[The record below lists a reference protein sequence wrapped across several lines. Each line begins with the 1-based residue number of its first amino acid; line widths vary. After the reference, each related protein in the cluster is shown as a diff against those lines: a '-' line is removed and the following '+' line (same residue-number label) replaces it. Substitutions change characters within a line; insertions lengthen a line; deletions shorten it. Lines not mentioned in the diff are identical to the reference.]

1 MRAFSLSK
9 PPSNLLYLETGF
21 YFRLVVPK
29 DLRPQLQK
37 REIRIFL
44 GASKKLEAQRKAGVY
59 SAIIW
64 NMFDAVRRGDKRVD
78 KLTADKIKEIVRKH
92 VEDRLF
98 QDEIERATKKA
109 IPVRTDNPHFW
120 EDEIRETVEEETSR
134 AITGW
139 EEYEYQC
146 MVALDRRDYT
156 EVEERA
162 GELLEENG
170 LNADKNSMEFRYL
183 SGELLKGEL
192 YAARKILQRL
202 RYGTFDAPYLKPKE
216 APEWVMPEA
225 KPKSHPH
232 ANLKLS
238 KAAEMF
244 IEEKVAE
251 GRIKPGTKA
260 QDTMRLNLL
269 ITLTNDPAITDITQ
283 DMLRDVMKLLS
294 FYPKN
299 KEKSVTY
306 RTWSLGKIRKH
317 EADIPVED
325 RMSAKTRKD
334 YIDLYNSFLRWLKT
348 LYLDRCPWLDVII
361 KAPKDTSSSNKKRSM
376 FSQKDLINIFSLP
389 EYVAE
394 DEKPYKFWLPLLAL
408 FTGARREELLQLTL
422 SDFIIKDDTKCIHIT
437 DEPKDEDED
446 GEPAGV
452 KHLKNKVSR
461 RIVPIH
467 DELLNLG
474 LWRYVEELRAKG
486 RKRLFEELK
495 PSGLDNKYGNSLS
508 QDWYSKVL
516 SKAKVK
522 GDKANGKKT
531 FHSYRHTFISYCTH
545 KLLPDRYVYYIT
557 GHSYKSDVHNVTYVD
572 DYPADGLKR
581 EVMDKV
587 DFGVDLS
594 HLKTNKFAR

>member
-120 EDEIRETVEEETSR
+120 EDDIRETVEEETSR

-156 EVEERA
+156 EVEESA

-192 YAARKILQRL
+192 HVAREILQRL
-202 RYGTFDAPYLKPKE
+202 RYGTFDAPYLMPKE
-216 APEWVMPEA
+216 APEWAMPEA

-238 KAAEMF
+238 ETVKVF
-244 IEEKVAE
+244 IEEKAE
-251 GRIKPGTKA
+251 EKQVRASTKA
-260 QDTMRLNLL
+260 QNTMRLNQLV
-269 ITLTNDPAITDITQ
+269 TWTNDPAITDITQ
-283 DMLRDVMKLLS
+283 DMLRDVMKVLS
-294 FYPKN
+294 FYPKG
-299 KEKSVTY
+299 KETSKKY
-306 RTWSLGKIRKH
+306 RTWSLGKIRKQ
-317 EADIPVED
+317 EADIPEED
-325 RMSAKTRKD
+325 RLSIKTRQD
-334 YIDLYNSFLRWLKT
+334 YIGLYNSFLRWLKT
-348 LYLDRCPWLDVII
+348 RYELSLWLDDIL
-361 KAPKDTSSSNKKRSM
+361 KAPKDTSSPDTKRAM
-376 FSQKDLINIFSLP
+376 FSQDDLINIFSLP

-394 DEKPYKFWLPLLAL
+394 DEKPYKFWLPLMAL
-408 FTGARREELLQLTL
+408 FTGARREELLQLHL
-422 SDFIIKDDTKCIHIT
+422 SDFIIKDDTKCINIT
-437 DEPKDEDED
+437 DLEDED
-446 GEPAGV
+446 GKSAGV
-452 KHLKNKVSR
+452 KHVKNKASR

-474 LWRYVEELRAKG
+474 LWRYVEELRAEG
-486 RKRLFEELK
+486 CKRLFEEIE

-508 QDWYSKVL
+508 QGWYSNVL
-516 SKAKVK
+516 KKAGVK
-522 GDKANGKKT
+522 GDKANGKKA
-531 FHSYRHTFISYCTH
+531 FHSYRHTFISHCEHRRIYE
-545 KLLPDRYVYYIT
+545 PYVCRIT
-557 GHSYKSDVHNVTYVD
+557 GHGYKSDVHTAVYTKS
-572 DYPADGLKR
+572 YPANDLKR

-594 HLKTNKFAR
+594 HLKSNKFAR

>member
-78 KLTADKIKEIVRKH
+78 KLTADKIKEIVRKY
-92 VEDRLF
+92 VEDKLF
-98 QDEIERATKKA
+98 EDEIERATRPTLPGT
-109 IPVRTDNPHFW
+109 ISI
-120 EDEIRETVEEETSR
+120 EEYIGSEEEYYDEQYPDESEVDSLQDCLSSYR
-134 AITGW
+134 L
-139 EEYEYQC
+139 
-146 MVALDRRDYT
+146 ALDKNNFTYVKEDALELGKSNGIST
-156 EVEERA
+156 KEEDVEF
-162 GELLEENG
+162 
-170 LNADKNSMEFRYL
+170 KFL
-183 SGELLKGEL
+183 SRELLKAEIIITQQKIKRILDEFRGE
-192 YAARKILQRL
+192 YTA
-202 RYGTFDAPYLKPKE
+202 LK
-216 APEWVMPEA
+216 APEWAMPEV

-238 KAAEMF
+238 KAVKVF
-244 IEEKVAE
+244 IEEKAE
-251 GRIKPGTKA
+251 EKQVRPSTKA
-260 QDTMRLNLL
+260 QNTMRLNQLV
-269 ITLTNDPAITDITQ
+269 TWTNDPAITDITQ

-299 KEKSVTY
+299 KEKSKKY
-306 RTWSLGKIRKH
+306 RTWSLGKIRKQ
-317 EADIPVED
+317 EADIPEED
-325 RMSAKTRKD
+325 RMSVKTRKD
-334 YIDLYNSFLRWLKT
+334 YISLYNYFLGWLKT
-348 LYLDRCPWLDVII
+348 LYELSPWLDAIL
-361 KAPKDTSSSNKKRSM
+361 KAPKDTSSPNKKKAM
-376 FSQKDLINIFSLP
+376 FSQEDLINIFSLP

-394 DEKPYKFWLPLLAL
+394 DEKPYKFWLPLMAL
-408 FTGARREELLQLTL
+408 FTGARREELLQLHL
-422 SDFIIKDDTKCIHIT
+422 SDFIIKDDTKCINIT
-437 DEPKDEDED
+437 DLEDEDED
-446 GEPAGV
+446 GESAGT
-452 KHLKNKVSR
+452 KQLKNTVSR

-486 RKRLFEELK
+486 CKRLFEELK
-495 PSGLDNKYGNSLS
+495 PSGPDLKYGHSLS
-508 QDWYSKVL
+508 QSWYSKVL
-516 SKAKVK
+516 SRAGVK

-531 FHSYRHTFISYCTH
+531 FHSYRHTFISHCTH
-545 KLLPDRYVYYIT
+545 KLLPDPYVYYIT

-594 HLKTNKFAR
+594 HLKSNKFAR